1 MFDNEIRLVPK
12 PLKTSPDIK
21 VAWCFPH
28 DYSIGMSGLGFQ
40 LIYHLLD
47 SAPDVDVTRVFKD
60 VEEQGANQCELF
72 GFTVSW
78 ELDFINIL
86 AMLKA
91 HGIDWLS
98 KDRDDNAPLVFGGG
112 PVLSAN
118 PETYADIFDVILLG
132 DAEETIP
139 VLLNAVRESK
149 ALNSRLKRLEHLASC
164 PGIYVPSLYSFE
176 YESPLGPISSVKTL
190 SSCAPSHVSK
200 LLFRAKENYI
210 AHSIILSPD
219 TTWGDTFLLE
229 IVRSCPQECRFCLA
243 SYLTRPFRTA
253 PVSTILEKVDMAR
266 EHTNR
271 FGLMGPS
278 ITEHPEF
285 DSILDGLLER
295 DQLSVTVAS
304 VRADTLT
311 TKLASSLRALGQ
323 KSVTI
328 ALESGSERLRR
339 IMKKNLTEPEI
350 LAAVDAIESGGMSG
364 VKFYGIAGLPYETMD
379 DVNETIRL
387 MTQLK
392 RAHKK
397 LKFVFG
403 VSSFVPKAQT
413 PYQWKGRDPESKKK
427 TEHLRK
433 NLAKIGIDIR
443 PESHNWSDIQGLLS
457 RGDRRLTPVLLS
469 VASAGESLGAWRKAL
484 RDFEDSVPSLD
495 YYAYRDIESDEIL
508 PWAHLANEEKS
519 PYLARQMA
527 EATLEST
534 R

>member
-1 MFDNEIRLVPK
+1 MFKDEIRLVPK
-12 PLKTSPDIK
+12 PFKTSPDIK

-28 DYSIGMSGLGFQ
+28 DYSIGMSGLGYQ
-40 LIYHLLD
+40 LVYHLLD

-60 VEEQGANQCELF
+60 CQENGANDCELF

-86 AMLKA
+86 TMLKA
-91 HGIDWLS
+91 HGVAWLS

-118 PETYADIFDVILLG
+118 PETFAEIFDVILLG

-139 VLLNAVRESK
+139 KLLEAVRESSGMT
-149 ALNSRLKRLEHLASC
+149 SRFKRLEHFAKC
-164 PGIYVPSLYSFE
+164 PGIYVPSLYAFE
-176 YESPLGPISSVKTL
+176 YDGPLGPITAVKTL
-190 SSCAPSHVSK
+190 SDSAPPHVSK
-200 LLFRAKENYI
+200 LLFRAKEGYV

-229 IVRSCPQECRFCLA
+229 VARSCPQECRFCLA

-266 EHTNR
+266 RHTNK

-285 DSILDGLLER
+285 DLVLDGLLER
-295 DQLSVTVAS
+295 EGLNVSVAS

-311 TKLASSLRALGQ
+311 TELVSKLRALGS

-339 IMKKNLTEPEI
+339 IMSKNLTEPQV
-350 LAAVDAIESGGMSG
+350 LAAVDAIECGGMSA
-364 VKFYGIAGLPYETMD
+364 VKFYGISGLPYETD
-379 DVNETIRL
+379 EDVDETIRL
-387 MTQLK
+387 LTQLK
-392 RAHKK
+392 RSHKK
-397 LKFVFG
+397 LRFVFG
-403 VSSFVPKAQT
+403 VTSFVPKAQT
-413 PYQWKGRDPESKKK
+413 PYQWKGRDRSAKAKI
-427 TEHLRK
+427 EHMRK

-443 PESHNWSDIQGLLS
+443 PESSKWSDIQGLLS
-457 RGDRRLTPVLLS
+457 RGDRRLTPVLLN
-469 VASAGESLGAWRKAL
+469 VATSGETLGAWRKAL
-484 RDFEDSVPSLD
+484 RDFEESVPSIE
-495 YYAYRDIESDEIL
+495 YYAYRDIDEAEIL
-508 PWAHLANEEKS
+508 PWGHVANEAKS
-519 PYLARQMA
+519 PYLARQLA
-527 EATLEST
+527 EAGLESQK
-534 R
+534 

>member
-1 MFDNEIRLVPK
+1 
-12 PLKTSPDIK
+12 
-21 VAWCFPH
+21 
-28 DYSIGMSGLGFQ
+28 
-40 LIYHLLD
+40 
-47 SAPDVDVTRVFKD
+47 
-60 VEEQGANQCELF
+60 
-72 GFTVSW
+72 
-78 ELDFINIL
+78 
-86 AMLKA
+86 
-91 HGIDWLS
+91 
-98 KDRDDNAPLVFGGG
+98 
-112 PVLSAN
+112 
-118 PETYADIFDVILLG
+118 
-132 DAEETIP
+132 
-139 VLLNAVRESK
+139 
-149 ALNSRLKRLEHLASC
+149 
-164 PGIYVPSLYSFE
+164 
-176 YESPLGPISSVKTL
+176 
-190 SSCAPSHVSK
+190 
-200 LLFRAKENYI
+200 
-210 AHSIILSPD
+210 
-219 TTWGDTFLLE
+219 
-229 IVRSCPQECRFCLA
+229 
-243 SYLTRPFRTA
+243 
-253 PVSTILEKVDMAR
+253 
-266 EHTNR
+266 
-271 FGLMGPS
+271 
-278 ITEHPEF
+278 
-285 DSILDGLLER
+285 
-295 DQLSVTVAS
+295 
-304 VRADTLT
+304 
-311 TKLASSLRALGQ
+311 
-323 KSVTI
+323 
-328 ALESGSERLRR
+328 
-339 IMKKNLTEPEI
+339 
-350 LAAVDAIESGGMSG
+350 MSG